1 MNNIFIKSFF
11 LLILIYFVIT
21 VVVYFFQRKLLYH
34 PFSPQITGKGLIHN
48 FETINFKTS
57 DNFELKGWFH
67 LKNSNKKTIL
77 FLHGNAGNLDN
88 RIDKLNFLGNMDIN
102 FLIISWRGYS
112 GNPGNPSET
121 GLYKDALGGIEWLNK
136 KGISNDRI
144 ILYGE
149 SLGTAITTE
158 VAQNENFAGIILE
171 APFTSMVDMGQK
183 IYPIFPVKFLLK
195 DKYESRNKIK
205 NIKSPILVLHGR
217 KDKIV
222 PFYMGEK
229 IFEMANSPKFKY
241 FTDLDDHMMNFDEK
255 LVNEIDLFIR
265 NLN

>member
-149 SLGTAITTE
+149 SLGTAIATE

-195 DKYESRNKIK
+195 DKYESKNKIK
-205 NIKSPILVLHGR
+205 NIKSPILILHGR

>member
-1 MNNIFIKSFF
+1 MNNIYIKSFF
-11 LLILIYFVIT
+11 LLILIYVVIT
-21 VVVYFFQRKLLYH
+21 VIVYFYQRKLLYH
-34 PFSPQITGKGLIHN
+34 PFSPQITGEGLVHN

-57 DNFELKGWFH
+57 DNFVLKGWFH

-136 KGISNDRI
+136 KGISNDQI

-149 SLGTAITTE
+149 SLGTAIATE
-158 VAQNENFAGIILE
+158 VGQNKNFAGIILE

-183 IYPIFPVKFLLK
+183 IYPIFPVRFLLK
-195 DKYESRNKIK
+195 DKYESKNKIK
-205 NIKSPILVLHGR
+205 NLKSPILVLHGR

-229 IFEMANSPKFKY
+229 IFEMANNPKFKY
-241 FTDLDDHMMNFDEK
+241 FTDLDDHMMIFDDK
-255 LVNEIDLFIR
+255 LINEIDLFIS

>member
-1 MNNIFIKSFF
+1 MNNIFIKSSF

-195 DKYESRNKIK
+195 DKYESKNKIK

>member
-1 MNNIFIKSFF
+1 M
-11 LLILIYFVIT
+11 
-21 VVVYFFQRKLLYH
+21 YFFQRKLLYH

-149 SLGTAITTE
+149 SLGTAIATE

-195 DKYESRNKIK
+195 DKYESKNKIK

>member
-1 MNNIFIKSFF
+1 MNNIYIKSIL
-11 LLILIYFVIT
+11 LLILIYVGIT
-21 VVVYFFQRKLLYH
+21 VVIYFYQRKLLYH
-34 PFSPQITGKGLIHN
+34 PFSTQITGEGLIHN
-48 FETINFKTS
+48 FETINFKTP
-57 DNFELKGWFH
+57 DNLLLKGWFH
-67 LKNSNKKTIL
+67 LKDSKKKTIL

-88 RIDKLNFLGNMDIN
+88 RIDKLNSLGSMDIN

-112 GNPGNPSET
+112 GNPGNPSEA
-121 GLYKDALGGIEWLNK
+121 GLYKDALSGIEWLNK
-136 KGISNDRI
+136 KGISNDQI

-158 VAQNENFAGIILE
+158 IAQNKNFAGIILE

-183 IYPIFPVKFLLK
+183 IYPIFPVRFLLK
-195 DKYESRNKIK
+195 DKYESKNKIK

-229 IFEMANSPKFKY
+229 IFEIANNPKFKY
-241 FTDLDDHMMNFDEK
+241 FTDLDDHMMNFDDK
-255 LVNEIDLFIR
+255 LINEIDIFIS

>member
-11 LLILIYFVIT
+11 LLILIYFGIT

-195 DKYESRNKIK
+195 DKYESKNKIK

>member
-11 LLILIYFVIT
+11 LLILIYFGIT

-57 DNFELKGWFH
+57 DNFVLKGWFH

-88 RIDKLNFLGNMDIN
+88 RIDKLNSLGSMEIN
-102 FLIISWRGYS
+102 FLIIAWRGYS
-112 GNPGNPSET
+112 GNQGSPSEV
-121 GLYKDALGGIEWLNK
+121 GLYKDALGAIKWLNE
-136 KGISNDRI
+136 KGISNDQI
-144 ILYGE
+144 VLYGE
-149 SLGTAITTE
+149 SLGTAIATE
-158 VAQNENFAGIILE
+158 VGQNKNFAGIILE

-183 IYPIFPVKFLLK
+183 IYPIFPVRFLLK
-195 DKYESRNKIK
+195 DKYESKNKIK
-205 NIKSPILVLHGR
+205 NLNSPILVLHGR

-229 IFEMANSPKFKY
+229 IFEMANNPKFKY
-241 FTDLDDHMMNFDEK
+241 FTDLDDHMMIFDDK
-255 LVNEIDLFIR
+255 LINEIDLFIS